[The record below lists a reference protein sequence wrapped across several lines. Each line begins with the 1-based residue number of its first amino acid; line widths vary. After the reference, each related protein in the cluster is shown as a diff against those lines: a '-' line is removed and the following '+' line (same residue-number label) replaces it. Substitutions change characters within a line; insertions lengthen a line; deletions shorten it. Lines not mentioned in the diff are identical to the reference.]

1 MIPCVMN
8 VILGLL
14 DFSPEEIRLEAYNAN
29 AEGKADRYV
38 RWSISGFYFNPLH
51 FNISMLIIHTV
62 LYTFPML
69 LTRRI
74 CFTSKSFIRQSIP

>member
-1 MIPCVMN
+1 MMPCVMN

-38 RWSISGFYFNPLH
+38 R
-51 FNISMLIIHTV
+51 
-62 LYTFPML
+62 
-69 LTRRI
+69 
-74 CFTSKSFIRQSIP
+74 

>member
-1 MIPCVMN
+1 MN
-8 VILGLL
+8 VNLSLL

-51 FNISMLIIHTV
+51 FNISMLILHTV
-62 LYTFPML
+62 LYTFPMV
-69 LTRRI
+69 LTRKF
-74 CFTSKSFIRQSIP
+74 CFTSKSFVRQSVP

>member
-29 AEGKADRYV
+29 AEGKAGRYV
-38 RWSISGFYFNPLH
+38 R
-51 FNISMLIIHTV
+51 
-62 LYTFPML
+62 
-69 LTRRI
+69 
-74 CFTSKSFIRQSIP
+74 

>member
-1 MIPCVMN
+1 MN
-8 VILGLL
+8 VILSLL

-51 FNISMLIIHTV
+51 FNISMLILHTV
-62 LYTFPML
+62 LYTFPMV
-69 LTRRI
+69 LTRKF
-74 CFTSKSFIRQSIP
+74 CFTSKSFVRQSVP